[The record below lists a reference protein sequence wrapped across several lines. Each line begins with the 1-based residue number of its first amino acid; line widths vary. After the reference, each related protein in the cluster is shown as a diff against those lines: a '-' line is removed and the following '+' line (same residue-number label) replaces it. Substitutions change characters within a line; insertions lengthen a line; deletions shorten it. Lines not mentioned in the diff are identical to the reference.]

1 MFEHN
6 GYICCTTE
14 RLITHY
20 SSLIHGRV
28 QSKQCHKKDTTT
40 HCINN
45 SHRWLKQ
52 RVQTMVD
59 LITDPELVVM
69 TEKGDFWPSTCWVK
83 NSEFIS

>member
-1 MFEHN
+1 MAISVAPQRDYGN
-6 GYICCTTE
+6 YTLQQLDTWPSTE
-14 RLITHY
+14 QTM
-20 SSLIHGRV
+20 S
-28 QSKQCHKKDTTT
+28 QKDTTT